1 MSKQERKY
9 LMEKTLKSRKKAEAE
24 KVKAPEG
31 NINGADYSAPVEV
44 EQHGESSR
52 MAESRG
58 TIGGGF
64 AFDHPALTSE
74 ETNWAW
80 DLNERHT
87 ELVSGSDEMMVDAPA
102 NEEDRSANPFPIV
115 TYDSHVPSIP
125 LREHQRLAT
134 QSPVPT
140 ETTDSFN
147 VELDANQTFEYPSP
161 TRDFSTGP
169 YPIVLR
175 GLPNAPHSSPG
186 PSDLV
191 AENLDPLPWSP
202 AFPQSPVDRPSSP
215 QIPIDPSLLEID
227 AERVQREMGL

>member
-1 MSKQERKY
+1 
-9 LMEKTLKSRKKAEAE
+9 MEKLSKGRKKAEADRKKAEAE
-24 KVKAPEG
+24 MMKAPEG
-31 NINGADYSAPVEV
+31 NINGADYSAPVVV

-58 TIGGGF
+58 AIGGGF
-64 AFDHPALTSE
+64 AFDDPALTSE
-74 ETNWAW
+74 ETNWAR

-102 NEEDRSANPFPIV
+102 NQEDRSANPFPVV
-115 TYDSHVPSIP
+115 TYDSHVSSIP

-134 QSPVPT
+134 PSPVPT

-147 VELDANQTFEYPSP
+147 DELDANQTFEYPSP
-161 TRDFSTGP
+161 TRDFSTAP

-175 GLPNAPHSSPG
+175 GLPSAPHSSPG
-186 PSDLV
+186 PSDLT

-202 AFPQSPVDRPSSP
+202 AFPQSPVDHPSSP
-215 QIPIDPSLLEID
+215 QIPIDPVLLEID